1 MESPGDPI
9 REDATRG
16 SEVRTRK
23 PDRQQMV
30 FLPCSLDDALTPEH
44 PARVVWSVV
53 QTLDLAGFREPIK
66 AREGVAGREPADPS
80 MLIALWLLAA
90 VEGVGSGRRLAELCE
105 PHAAYRWVCGGVSV
119 NYHSLND
126 FRTGHRQ
133 ALDELFTQVLG
144 RLTRAGLV
152 QVQRITQ
159 DGTKVR
165 ASAGAGS
172 FATRD
177 TLARHLADA
186 RQHVEA
192 LGRLGDE
199 APAQAAQRQRASQE
213 RVAADRL
220 ARVTAALEE
229 LAKVEAA
236 KAAQKDKPSK
246 HRPAKASSTDPQAR
260 MQKMPDGGFRPAYN
274 VQSAQ
279 DPQSRAIVG
288 VAIAADG
295 SDKDQ
300 ARPMRQQVEART
312 GQRVEEH
319 LVDGNYLTLD
329 GVADAAAAGVK
340 LYAPVP
346 KPRKQ
351 GRDPYAPH
359 PADSPAV
366 IDWRARMNTA
376 EGRTI
381 YRQRSSTCETVNAD
395 LKTHRGLGPL
405 LVRGTE
411 KVLCVALW
419 SALAYNLIHFARH
432 LAA

>member
-1 MESPGDPI
+1 M
-9 REDATRG
+9 
-16 SEVRTRK
+16 
-23 PDRQQMV
+23 
-30 FLPCSLDDALTPEH
+30 
-44 PARVVWSVV
+44 
-53 QTLDLAGFREPIK
+53 
-66 AREGVAGREPADPS
+66 
-80 MLIALWLLAA
+80 
-90 VEGVGSGRRLAELCE
+90 
-105 PHAAYRWVCGGVSV
+105 CGGVSV